1 MIYQIEITPFRIEP
15 CSSDVSYVPGELV
28 IIKSREGIDIG
39 KVLNPQNHDIEDCY
53 GEVVRKVKPD
63 DLIKQQELKEY
74 EEFCLI
80 ELKRAVAEFKL
91 ALKPVYA
98 HCQFDEERVIFY
110 FTAEKRL
117 EFRKLHRYIS
127 QKLNKRIVIK
137 QIGVRDYSKLFG
149 GIGPCGRN
157 LCCATFLCELKS
169 ISLRMA
175 REQKLY
181 VSPSKISGI
190 CGKLLC
196 CLNFEENFYTDLQDK
211 KNEQTRVDEEEKEK
225 LTQNPTAIN
234 ED

>member
-1 MIYQIEITPFRIEP
+1 MRHLIEITPFRIES
-15 CSSDVSYVPGELV
+15 CSSGSSCASGELV
-28 IIKSREGIDIG
+28 IIKSHEGIDIG
-39 KVLNPQNHDIEDCY
+39 KVLNRQDDAGDDCY
-53 GEVVRKVKPD
+53 GEIIRKVIPEDSEK
-63 DLIKQQELKEY
+63 LNELREY

-91 ALKPVYA
+91 PIKPVYA

-117 EFRKLHRYIS
+117 EFRKLHRFIS
-127 QKLNKRIVIK
+127 QKLNKRVVIK

-157 LCCATFLCELKS
+157 LCCSTFLCELKS

-196 CLNFEENFYTDLQDK
+196 CLNFEENFYSDLQEA
-211 KNEQTRVDEEEKEK
+211 NTGEEKSV
-225 LTQNPTAIN
+225 
-234 ED
+234 